1 MQDYQA
7 ADDYCAKAEKYSD
20 LYPSLRIKCLTTR
33 CFLYKDRGNQKAFE
47 TCYSLLSQDP
57 LYPLQTD
64 AEARNRLDISYFLSQ
79 GRYNQALQLASQL
92 EDPKARHETRHA
104 VYAAQGAY
112 ASAYQDLAQLLN
124 VKDSIYIKV
133 QNEDLAILNAEMEN
147 ARLREEA
154 QQLKARN
161 QRSVLWGFLITFA
174 FAFVTILLNQWKLR
188 QNLDELRR
196 RNTEMIRDRRAFQR
210 AMDAKEA
217 ENTYKI
223 NFLLN
228 RTTHILRNYED
239 LLNTQET

>member
-1 MQDYQA
+1 
-7 ADDYCAKAEKYSD
+7 
-20 LYPSLRIKCLTTR
+20 
-33 CFLYKDRGNQKAFE
+33 
-47 TCYSLLSQDP
+47 
-57 LYPLQTD
+57 
-64 AEARNRLDISYFLSQ
+64 
-79 GRYNQALQLASQL
+79 
-92 EDPKARHETRHA
+92 
-104 VYAAQGAY
+104 
-112 ASAYQDLAQLLN
+112 
-124 VKDSIYIKV
+124 
-133 QNEDLAILNAEMEN
+133 MEN